1 MKKIIVLMLGVALIA
16 GVTVLLVKP
25 KEASKEAEQTKNK
38 LEINAATDDKASSFM
53 PNSKTSSNNRK
64 TTKQDRSSDQQER
77 LYTKEEL
84 DAAVS
89 KAEVEMAER
98 VLRDTVSQ
106 EEITETVDSVVDAF
120 AGSISTPESDTTQ
133 ATINNYIH
141 DNGVYDKLVEKGI
154 MFSGVECREAACKL
168 EFEVND
174 TDDNLERRMPKMMS
188 ISQELSELETVRGK
202 EAIITNDFEGR
213 RLHYYYY

>member
-1 MKKIIVLMLGVALIA
+1 MILNRLRTKVEMR
-16 GVTVLLVKP
+16 
-25 KEASKEAEQTKNK
+25 KEDSTEPEEK
-38 LEINAATDDKASSFM
+38 
-53 PNSKTSSNNRK
+53 
-64 TTKQDRSSDQQER
+64 

-89 KAEVEMAER
+89 KAEVEMAEKVMR
-98 VLRDTVSQ
+98 ETVSQ
-106 EEITETVDSVVDAF
+106 EEITETVESVVDAF
-120 AGSISTPESDTTQ
+120 ENSNQTSESSASQ
-133 ATINNYIH
+133 ASINNFIH
-141 DNGVYDKLVEKGI
+141 ENGVYDKLAAEGVI
-154 MFSGVECREAACKL
+154 FSGVECREAACKL